1 MKSEKENVIK
11 KISISTMI
19 CNLLLFIFKI
29 TFGFVSK
36 SQSMIADAVNS
47 AGDIFASIVSYIGI
61 RIASKPK
68 DSEHPYGHGKAE
80 YIFASL
86 IGILMIIAS
95 VVMIK
100 NAIFSLVNNSKLE
113 YSIFLII
120 ICVVNIII
128 KIVLMIYTR
137 LQYKKY
143 KNILLKA
150 NFEDQRND
158 IFVTSGVLI
167 GIIFSLFGINFVDS
181 IIGIGISIW
190 IIIAAIRIIK
200 PAYLVLMDTQGEF
213 ISEAKESL
221 EAFDEIISVDKFIAK
236 PVGENYIAIIEISMD
251 KNKTLE
257 YIHDYI
263 DIIEKK
269 LLCEYK
275 MISDIIIHVNP
286 K

>member
-29 TFGFVSK
+29 IFGFVSK

-95 VVMIK
+95 VIMIK

-120 ICVVNIII
+120 IWNNRCNYFFFVA
-128 KIVLMIYTR
+128 
-137 LQYKKY
+137 LQYLYIVIKY
-143 KNILLKA
+143 VYKEKNNNIRAFKSSA
-150 NFEDQRND
+150 RN
-158 IFVTSGVLI
+158 VG
-167 GIIFSLFGINFVDS
+167 
-181 IIGIGISIW
+181 W
-190 IIIAAIRIIK
+190 I
-200 PAYLVLMDTQGEF
+200 
-213 ISEAKESL
+213 
-221 EAFDEIISVDKFIAK
+221 
-236 PVGENYIAIIEISMD
+236 
-251 KNKTLE
+251 
-257 YIHDYI
+257 
-263 DIIEKK
+263 
-269 LLCEYK
+269 
-275 MISDIIIHVNP
+275 
-286 K
+286 